1 MAEHLEH
8 RLRPISAGFAV
19 PLFAFLAAGVTIG
32 GWSGFTNALP
42 DRVTL
47 GVIVG
52 LVFGKALGIFGTTYL
67 LSRFT
72 RVELA
77 TDLSWPDVRS
87 EEHTSELQSLMRNS
101 YAVTCLIK
109 KKTPHSHKYHRL
121 HNQTQTTVI
130 IPDI

>member
-32 GWSGFTNALP
+32 GWSGFTNALS

-67 LSRFT
+67 LTRFT

-77 TDLSWPDVRS
+77 TDRSWPDVFGLSLLAGIGFPVSLPIGELPFGRS
-87 EEHTSELQSLMRNS
+87 ER
-101 YAVTCLIK
+101 
-109 KKTPHSHKYHRL
+109 RL
-121 HNQTQTTVI
+121 LGE
-130 IPDI
+130 